1 MSAARF
7 SASFP
12 APSAAPAIPA
22 PNPLLGGGERLGVWR
37 ITATLHACDS
47 GRWYRAE
54 HSLAREQA
62 TAVLVYEDA
71 GDGAPL
77 LLRFAELSAL
87 LAPLQHPVLAAP
99 LDSGLTRAGLPYLA
113 LPWQDGQPLLAACSE
128 LPLRQRLELL
138 LPLCEGLQYAHE
150 QGLLLRELDP
160 GLLWLAPG
168 QQPRLMALGLA
179 ELAPEL
185 DAPPPRFSLA
195 ALPFVA
201 PELMRPKH
209 PAQPSLASEAYAL
222 GVLACWL
229 VNGRAPRPNANGVLM
244 PSMASM
250 ASLGTAE
257 RFSLEALLQ
266 KAMAPSPALRH
277 PSARELGEDLRAWL
291 AGRNHSALT
300 LTPMPEP
307 SPAPRGR
314 FAPVFDGSASTEPQP
329 KKKRGK
335 AWRGLF
341 AAGGLA
347 LLALVGWAGREA
359 YLGNLA
365 VAGMPAKLLPVT
377 VPAPVAEAASAS
389 LPSL

>member
-12 APSAAPAIPA
+12 APAAAPAVSA
-22 PNPLLGGGERLGVWR
+22 PNPLPGSGERLGVWR
-37 ITATLHACDS
+37 ITAALQACSS

-54 HSLAREQA
+54 HSLAPDQA
-62 TAVLVYEDA
+62 AAVLVYQDA

-77 LLRFAELSAL
+77 LLRFAELSAML
-87 LAPLQHPVLAAP
+87 EPLQHPALAAP
-99 LDSGLTRAGLPYLA
+99 LDSGLTRAGLPYLV
-113 LPWQDGQPLLAACSE
+113 LPRQDGLPLMTACAE

-138 LPLCEGLQYAHE
+138 LPLCDGLQYAHE

-168 QQPRLMALGLA
+168 QQPCLMALGLA

-201 PELMRPKH
+201 PELMRPRS
-209 PAQPSLASEAYAL
+209 PAQPGLASEAYAL

-244 PSMASM
+244 PSPASM

-314 FAPVFDGSASTEPQP
+314 FVPVFDGSASAPP
-329 KKKRGK
+329 DRSKRSK
-335 AWRGLF
+335 TRRGLF

-347 LLALVGWAGREA
+347 LLALAGWAGHQA
-359 YLGNLA
+359 YQGNLA
-365 VAGMPAKLLPVT
+365 LAAIPLPAK
-377 VPAPVAEAASAS
+377 PAPVAEAASAAAAPT
-389 LPSL
+389 L